1 MRNKGFSSIVATF
14 FLTIVL
20 TGAGVLESPVADAAM
35 RNDVEVL
42 RNLLYQGADVNAAQG
57 DGMTALHWAAVNG
70 QSDIA
75 EMLLYA
81 GASIEATTRMGA
93 YTPLHLAS
101 REGHSPM
108 VVSLLKAGSDPNQ
121 RTSSGGVTSL
131 HFAAA
136 SGDVKSIEA
145 LIDHGASIDDKEM
158 QSGQTPLIFAASLGR
173 VGAIKI
179 LADKG
184 ADLSIQTEIIDMVA
198 EDKLLK
204 KQENPVGSSSAP
216 MEEGEEEDCSD
227 GRRGKLLT
235 IEQGGPTT
243 YACDDFNSNISV
255 EEKEGST
262 EEKEEPR
269 PLTSAEQIG
278 KVGGMTALLHAARQ
292 GHRSAVRA
300 LLDAGADVNQVN
312 AESTSPLLIA
322 VINGHFDLAVELLEN
337 GADVNLANDAGG
349 APLYA
354 VINQQ
359 WIPKTQYQQP
369 NAHLQQE
376 IGYLELMKMFLDSG
390 ADPNARLKKR
400 LWYTAYGRGL
410 LGVNMTGATPFWRAA
425 YAVDLQAM
433 KMLVS
438 YGSDPKVATQRMPD
452 RRRPAWDGDA
462 KSDQS
467 GLPVVPLGGPGVYP
481 IHAASGVGYGQ
492 GFAANSHRHVPDGWL
507 DAMKYLVEEIG
518 ADVDARDYQGYT
530 AMHHAA
536 SRGDTDMIQYLVEK
550 GADVMAVSREGQTTA
565 DMANGPYQRTQPY
578 PEAIALLEGLGSIN
592 NHNCQS
598 C

>member
-1 MRNKGFSSIVATF
+1 MKNKSCSSIIATF
-14 FLTIVL
+14 FLTVVL
-20 TGAGVLESPVADAAM
+20 SASGFIESPVADAAM
-35 RNDVEVL
+35 RSDMEVL
-42 RNLLYQGADVNAAQG
+42 RSLLYEGADVNAAQV
-57 DGMTALHWAAVNG
+57 DGMTALHWAAING
-70 QSDIA
+70 SPEIA

-81 GASIEATTRMGA
+81 GASTEATTRMGA

-101 REGHSPM
+101 REGHSEM
-108 VVSLLKAGSDPNQ
+108 VDRLLQAGSDPNQ
-121 RTSSGGVTSL
+121 KTSSGGATSL

-136 SGDVKSIEA
+136 SGDVKTIEA
-145 LIDHGASIDDKEM
+145 LLDYGAFIDEKE
-158 QSGQTPLIFAASLGR
+158 QKSGQTPLIFAASLGR
-173 VGAIKI
+173 VDAIKA
-179 LADKG
+179 LAARG
-184 ADLSIQTEIIDMVA
+184 ANLSSQTAIIDMVA
-198 EDKLLK
+198 NEKSK
-204 KQENPVGSSSAP
+204 KGQEIPAAVAP
-216 MEEGEEEDCSD
+216 TETAEDCSD

-243 YACDDFNSNISV
+243 YACDNFESDGV
-255 EEKEGST
+255 DEEKNTT
-262 EEKEEPR
+262 EEKEDPR

-292 GHRSAVRA
+292 GHETAVKA
-300 LLDAGADVNQVN
+300 LLDAGANVNQVN
-312 AESTSPLLIA
+312 AEGTSPLLIA
-322 VINGHFDLAVELLEN
+322 VINGHFDLAVELLDN
-337 GADVNLANDAGG
+337 GADVNLANEAGG

-376 IGYLELMKMFLDSG
+376 ISYLDLMKMFLDHG

-433 KMLVS
+433 RMLVS
-438 YGSDPKVATQRMPD
+438 YGSDPRVATQRMPD

-467 GLPVVPLGGPGVYP
+467 GLPVVPIGGPGVYP

-492 GFAANSHRHVPDGWL
+492 GFAANSHRHVPGGWM
-507 DAMKYLVEEIG
+507 DAMRYLVEEIEV
-518 ADVDARDYQGYT
+518 DVNARDYQGYT
-530 AMHHAA
+530 ALHHAA
-536 SRGDTDMIQYLVEK
+536 SRGDTEMIRYLVEK
-550 GADVMAVSREGQTTA
+550 GADVMVVSREGQTTA

>member
-35 RNDVEVL
+35 RNEVEVL

-70 QSDIA
+70 QSEIA

-81 GASIEATTRMGA
+81 GASTEATTRMGA

-136 SGDVKSIEA
+136 SGDVRSIEA
-145 LIDHGASIDDKEM
+145 LLDHGAIIDEKEM

-173 VGAIKI
+173 VEAIKI

-204 KQENPVGSSSAP
+204 KQESPVGSSAP

-243 YACDDFNSNISV
+243 CLLY
-255 EEKEGST
+255 
-262 EEKEEPR
+262 
-269 PLTSAEQIG
+269 TSD
-278 KVGGMTALLHAARQ
+278 AA
-292 GHRSAVRA
+292 
-300 LLDAGADVNQVN
+300 D
-312 AESTSPLLIA
+312 E
-322 VINGHFDLAVELLEN
+322 
-337 GADVNLANDAGG
+337 
-349 APLYA
+349 
-354 VINQQ
+354 
-359 WIPKTQYQQP
+359 
-369 NAHLQQE
+369 
-376 IGYLELMKMFLDSG
+376 
-390 ADPNARLKKR
+390 
-400 LWYTAYGRGL
+400 
-410 LGVNMTGATPFWRAA
+410 
-425 YAVDLQAM
+425 
-433 KMLVS
+433 
-438 YGSDPKVATQRMPD
+438 
-452 RRRPAWDGDA
+452 
-462 KSDQS
+462 
-467 GLPVVPLGGPGVYP
+467 
-481 IHAASGVGYGQ
+481 
-492 GFAANSHRHVPDGWL
+492 
-507 DAMKYLVEEIG
+507 
-518 ADVDARDYQGYT
+518 
-530 AMHHAA
+530 
-536 SRGDTDMIQYLVEK
+536 
-550 GADVMAVSREGQTTA
+550 
-565 DMANGPYQRTQPY
+565 
-578 PEAIALLEGLGSIN
+578 
-592 NHNCQS
+592 
-598 C
+598 

>member
-1 MRNKGFSSIVATF
+1 MRNRSYSSILGTL

-20 TGAGVLESPVADAAM
+20 SGAGTPESPVADAAM
-35 RNDVEVL
+35 RSDVEML

-70 QSDIA
+70 QSDIG

-81 GASIEATTRMGA
+81 GASTEATTRMGA

-101 REGHSPM
+101 REGHAG
-108 VVSLLKAGSDPNQ
+108 VVLSLLEAGSDPNQ
-121 RTSSGGVTSL
+121 RTSSGGVTPL

-136 SGDVKSIEA
+136 SGDVETIET
-145 LIDHGASIDDKEM
+145 LLNYGASIDQREEK
-158 QSGQTPLIFAASLGR
+158 SGQTPLIFAASLGR
-173 VGAIKI
+173 VGAIEV
-179 LADKG
+179 LADSG
-184 ADLSIQTEIIDMVA
+184 ADLSLQTDVIDLVAREISEKNKEPSEM
-198 EDKLLK
+198 
-204 KQENPVGSSSAP
+204 S
-216 MEEGEEEDCSD
+216 EEPAQEEDCSD
-227 GRRGKLLT
+227 GQRGKLLS

-243 YACDDFNSNISV
+243 YACDDVVSEASGA
-255 EEKEGST
+255 EEGST
-262 EEKEEPR
+262 EEEEDPR

-278 KVGGMTALLHAARQ
+278 KVGGMTALLHGARQ
-292 GHRSAVRA
+292 GYQSAVIA
-300 LLDAGADVNQVN
+300 LLDAGADVNQVS
-312 AESTSPLLIA
+312 AEGTSPLLIA
-322 VINGHFDLAVELLEN
+322 VINGHFDLAVELLN
-337 GADVNLANDAGG
+337 RGADINLANEAGG

-359 WIPKTQYQQP
+359 WIPKTEYQQP

-376 IGYLELMKMFLDSG
+376 IGYLDLLQMFLEHG

-425 YAVDLQAM
+425 YAVDLEAM
-433 KMLVS
+433 EMLMA
-438 YGSDPKVATQRMPD
+438 YGSDPKVATERMPD

-492 GFAANSHRHVPDGWL
+492 GFAANSHRHVPGGWMT
-507 DAMKYLVEEIG
+507 AMRYLIDELG
-518 ADVDARDYQGYT
+518 LDVDARDYQGYT

-536 SRGDTDMIQYLVEK
+536 SRGDTEMIRYLVEK
-550 GADVMAVSREGQTTA
+550 GADVMVVSREGQTTA

-578 PEAIALLEGLGSIN
+578 PEAIALLESLGSIN

>member
-35 RNDVEVL
+35 RNEVEVL

-70 QSDIA
+70 QSEIA

-81 GASIEATTRMGA
+81 GASTEATTRMGA

-136 SGDVKSIEA
+136 SGDVRSQEA
-145 LIDHGASIDDKEM
+145 LLDHGAIIDRKEM

-173 VGAIKI
+173 VEAIKI

-184 ADLSIQTEIIDMVA
+184 ADLSIQPEIIDMVA

-204 KQENPVGSSSAP
+204 KQESPVGSSAP

-438 YGSDPKVATQRMPD
+438 YGSDPKVATQRMRD

-467 GLPVVPLGGPGVYP
+467 GLRVVPLGGPGVYP

-578 PEAIALLEGLGSIN
+578 P
-592 NHNCQS
+592 
-598 C
+598 

>member
-35 RNDVEVL
+35 RNEVEVL

-70 QSDIA
+70 QSEIA

-81 GASIEATTRMGA
+81 GASTEATTRMGA

-136 SGDVKSIEA
+136 SGDVRSIEA
-145 LIDHGASIDDKEM
+145 LLDHGAIIDEKEM

-173 VGAIKI
+173 VEAIKI

-204 KQENPVGSSSAP
+204 KQESPVGSSAP

-278 KVGGMTALLHAARQ
+278 KVGGMTALFHAARQ

-467 GLPVVPLGGPGVYP
+467 GLPLVHLGGPGVYT
-481 IHAASGVGYGQ
+481 IHAASGVGY
-492 GFAANSHRHVPDGWL
+492 
-507 DAMKYLVEEIG
+507 
-518 ADVDARDYQGYT
+518 
-530 AMHHAA
+530 
-536 SRGDTDMIQYLVEK
+536 
-550 GADVMAVSREGQTTA
+550 
-565 DMANGPYQRTQPY
+565 
-578 PEAIALLEGLGSIN
+578 
-592 NHNCQS
+592 
-598 C
+598 